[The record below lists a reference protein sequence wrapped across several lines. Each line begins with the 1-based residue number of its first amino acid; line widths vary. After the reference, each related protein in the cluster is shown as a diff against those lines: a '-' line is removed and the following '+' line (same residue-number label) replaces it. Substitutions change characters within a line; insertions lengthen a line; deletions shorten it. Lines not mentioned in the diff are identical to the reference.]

1 MVLGIMP
8 ARDGVAADRQVGT
21 DVQRPLTFP
30 RPHMVLFV
38 NENDDRFGSSVHV
51 PTACGLFKSSVT
63 LGISRP
69 L

>member
-1 MVLGIMP
+1 M
-8 ARDGVAADRQVGT
+8 
-21 DVQRPLTFP
+21 TFP

-38 NENDDRFGSSVHV
+38 NEDDDRFGSSVHV